1 MNLTI
6 QFCHGSK
13 QHLYMH
19 LFFFTRV
26 QYLAQMMAIAIS
38 ETMQTPPTSEP
49 AIRES
54 CCPNSDLY
62 SSGNRHT
69 RRQCAELVVTAATH
83 THPMMH
89 PREVKE
95 EQSFFLFIFSFPVAH
110 EVTFARLI
118 SHRNPGPPHSG
129 SQSRAEF
136 NYFTARFS
144 LLLSLSNSRTLF
156 PLHRRHSSHPHVPAR
171 RKMRKR
177 KKKKH
182 LPSVRVWK
190 SMSLL

>member
-1 MNLTI
+1 
-6 QFCHGSK
+6 
-13 QHLYMH
+13 
-19 LFFFTRV
+19 
-26 QYLAQMMAIAIS
+26 MMAIAIS
-38 ETMQTPPTSEP
+38 ETMQTPPTREP
-49 AIRES
+49 AMRES

-69 RRQCAELVVTAATH
+69 AAVYRISRHRSRANPPLHTLTRSSVFTRQNKSRV
-83 THPMMH
+83 
-89 PREVKE
+89 
-95 EQSFFLFIFSFPVAH
+95 FFFRPFSFPVAH
-110 EVTFARLI
+110 QVTFARLI
-118 SHRNPGPPHSG
+118 SHRNPGPPRTG

-171 RKMRKR
+171 RKIRKE
-177 KKKKH
+177 KKKKKIKH